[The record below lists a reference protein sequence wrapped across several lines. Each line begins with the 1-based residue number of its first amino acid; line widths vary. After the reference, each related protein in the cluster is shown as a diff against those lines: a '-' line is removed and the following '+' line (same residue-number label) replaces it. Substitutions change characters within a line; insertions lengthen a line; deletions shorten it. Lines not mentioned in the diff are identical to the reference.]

1 MSTVQVDTIN
11 ESTTGSGVTV
21 DGVLI
26 KDNAVNTDTISEKT
40 SATGVTI
47 DGVLIKDSVAHSG
60 IVQIV
65 DNFDIGLTSA
75 SGSST
80 YVTTTTLD
88 TITPMRAGSKFYV
101 IAAGTASIR
110 SNTQGSSFTIMY
122 KVNSGSYQHWN
133 LDTSTASG
141 HLQGYDNS
149 SSDIWIPVTLTNFGA
164 ISYSLGDTIPF
175 AVHIIGRGP
184 GSDGSTTSRWGHLSS
199 PDSSRNHMT
208 IMELAL

>member
-21 DGVLI
+21 DGGLI

-80 YVTTTTLD
+80 YVT
-88 TITPMRAGSKFYV
+88 
-101 IAAGTASIR
+101 
-110 SNTQGSSFTIMY
+110 GSSAQG
-122 KVNSGSYQHWN
+122 KESGYLFWTPPHG
-133 LDTSTASG
+133 ASG
-141 HLQGYDNS
+141 TYKYQCQYHSGMIG
-149 SSDIWIPVTLTNFGA
+149 DIVVKDITA
-164 ISYSLGDTIPF
+164 I
-175 AVHIIGRGP
+175 
-184 GSDGSTTSRWGHLSS
+184 
-199 PDSSRNHMT
+199 
-208 IMELAL
+208 